1 MGREAVILKLNPY
14 DLHGVRY
21 YQMYLSYRDAPDR
34 VQEIRLP
41 HDNVY
46 AEPAEGDYVE
56 VEMLLS
62 MVTAVSKKEPPVAQ

>member
-21 YQMYLSYRDAPDR
+21 YQMFLSYRDAPDR
-34 VQEIRLP
+34 VQEVRLP

-46 AEPAEGDYVE
+46 PDPAEGDYVE

-62 MVTAVSKKEPPVAQ
+62 MVTGVSKMEPPAE